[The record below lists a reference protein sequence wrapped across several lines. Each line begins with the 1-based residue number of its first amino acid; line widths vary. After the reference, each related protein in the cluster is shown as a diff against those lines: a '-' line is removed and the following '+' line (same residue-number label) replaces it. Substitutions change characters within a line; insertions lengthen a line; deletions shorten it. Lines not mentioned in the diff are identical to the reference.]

1 MAQRRSELHD
11 DNNGCGQQSKKG
23 KNIRQSKTFLIYSPS
38 GSQSLVPSSSN
49 DVNLA
54 CNEEAAT
61 IRLVEE
67 SNKMLE
73 YARPRSIDLEG
84 SVLLN

>member
-1 MAQRRSELHD
+1 MITMDVVGNR
-11 DNNGCGQQSKKG
+11 KKG
-23 KNIRQSKTFLIYSPS
+23 KICVSQMPLKTFLIYSPS
-38 GSQSLVPSSSN
+38 GSHSLVPSSSN

-73 YARPRSIDLEG
+73 YARPRGIDLDG

>member
-1 MAQRRSELHD
+1 MMITMDVVGNR
-11 DNNGCGQQSKKG
+11 KKG
-23 KNIRQSKTFLIYSPS
+23 KICVSQMPLKTFLIYSPS
-38 GSQSLVPSSSN
+38 GSHSLVPSSSN

-73 YARPRSIDLEG
+73 YARPRGIDLDG